1 MFVRIVEKGSHEIM
15 SVIPTITFVKG
26 AVELIDQTLLPGE
39 YKILRLTKVEA
50 LCEAIRMLRIR
61 GAPALGVAGA
71 YGLLLAIEEKWPQHE
86 DYYYDEQAVKLD
98 AFPEITSIDAV
109 RAYLEFAGETIRA
122 TRPTAV
128 NLGWAIDRMRGVY
141 IRQFESTTDLLRA
154 IYDEARAIH
163 TEDLEMSRTLGA
175 HGAALL
181 KDGDNVLTHCNT
193 GGLATS
199 GFGTAL
205 GVVFAAVESGKNIHV
220 YADETRPLLQG
231 ARLNTWECVE
241 RGIPVT
247 VLCDGASASLMSEKK
262 IACAIVGAD
271 RIAAN
276 GDTANKIGTFNLA
289 LAAKRFG
296 VPFYIAAPT
305 STIDLAIPDGAA
317 IPIEQRDENEVKNF
331 RGVKVTPDEACAYNP
346 AFDVT
351 PHDLIAGYIT
361 EDGVVQPPFTRE
373 LGDSGRR

>member
-1 MFVRIVEKGSHEIM
+1 M
-15 SVIPTITFVKG
+15 SVIPTIAFKMG

-39 YKILRLTKVEA
+39 YKILRLTGIEG
-50 LCEAIRMLRIR
+50 LCEAIKMLRIR

-71 YGLLLAIEEKWPQHE
+71 YGLLLAVEEKWRQHE
-86 DYYYDEQAVKLD
+86 NYYFDEDGLNLD
-98 AFPEITSIDAV
+98 SFPEITTVDAV
-109 RAYLEFAGETIRA
+109 QSYLEFAGQTIRA

-128 NLGWAIDRMRGVY
+128 NLGWAIDRMKEAYARH
-141 IRQFESTTDLLRA
+141 FESTAELLRA

-163 TEDLEMSRTLGA
+163 TEDLDMSRALGR
-175 HGAALL
+175 HGADLL

-199 GFGTAL
+199 GYGTAL
-205 GVVFAAVESGKNIHV
+205 GVVFAAVEAGKQIHV

-231 ARLNTWECVE
+231 ARLNTWECVQ
-241 RGIPVT
+241 RGIPVS

-262 IACAIVGAD
+262 IACVIVGAD

-276 GDTANKIGTFNLA
+276 GDSANKIGTFNLA

-296 VPFYIAAPT
+296 VPFYIAAPS
-305 STIDLAIPDGAA
+305 STIDPAIPDGAA
-317 IPIEQRDENEVKNF
+317 IPIEQRDENEVKSF
-331 RGVKVTPDEACAYNP
+331 RGIKVAPDEAGAYNP

-351 PHDLIAGYIT
+351 PHDLIAGFIT
-361 EDGVVQPPFTRE
+361 EKGVVQPPFK
-373 LGDSGRR
+373 G